1 MKFDAYG
8 ATIRGADSGAVAS
21 VLADAVEGI
30 ICRGKPVRRFG
41 EVLNVDTG
49 PRLAAWIGSDPASGA
64 VYVEAKGETTPAI
77 VSAIR
82 SHFPAHSVPRV
93 DVAEDYDSPGAF
105 AALQR
110 VIRAAKGARV
120 KGGYVALPDD
130 EKDGRTWAAGVRGG
144 VGYVR
149 LYEAG
154 KHPDRVHLGR
164 PDWVRAEAEIRPHY
178 ARDKAAASTMSPVDV
193 WGLAGWTHRVGEALT
208 QVEITRFEPEVRR
221 YSHDKTTRYIA
232 LTFRRHLEEML
243 RNGEHIER
251 TFRSV
256 WEEADDYERRYRQKM
271 H

>member
-8 ATIRGADSGAVAS
+8 ATIRGPELRVVAGL
-21 VLADAVEGI
+21 LADACQGI
-30 ICRGKPVRRFG
+30 VANGKPIRRFG
-41 EVLNVDTG
+41 QVLHVDTG
-49 PRLAAWIGSDPASGA
+49 SRLAAWAGQDAASGA
-64 VYVEAKGETTPAI
+64 IYVEAKGETTPAI

-82 SHFPAHSVPRV
+82 ETYPSHSVPRV

-105 AALQR
+105 AVLQR
-110 VIRAAKGARV
+110 VIRAAKGSRV

-130 EKDGRTWAAGVRGG
+130 ESDGRTWAAGVRGG

-154 KHPDRVHLGR
+154 KHPDRVHLAR

-178 ARDKAAASTMSPVDV
+178 ARDKAAAATMSPLDV
-193 WGLAGWTHRVGEALT
+193 WGLAGWTHKVGEALS
-208 QVEITRFEPEVRR
+208 QVPINRFEPEIRR

-232 LTFRRHLEEML
+232 LTFRRHLEEMR

-251 TFRSV
+251 TFQAV
-256 WEEADDYERRYRQKM
+256 WEEADQYERRYRQRM